1 MTENS
6 GVSANIQGLD
16 NQTTEDIQKSIQQTI
31 DDNKPKFANVAV
43 ANFDGSIAYTLKK
56 KVGGRA

>member
-6 GVSANIQGLD
+6 GISANIQGLD
-16 NQTTEDIQKSIQQTI
+16 NQTVEDIQKSIQKAI

-43 ANFDGSIAYTLKK
+43 ANFDGSIAYTLTK
-56 KVGGRA
+56 KVGGRT